1 MGKLEKENPVTAL
14 IDLSDRIFIRYKD
27 RVFDIPVVNLGD
39 KDKVYDEVTQKILKA
54 LKHLDGEENDECV
67 IFILFL
73 NGEKVVQ
80 YLCGKFV
87 HHFVRLVKY
96 FREDFFPEGGA

>member
-54 LKHLDGEENDECV
+54 FKHLNEEENDECA

-73 NGEKVVQ
+73 DGEKVVQ
-80 YLCGKFV
+80 YLCGKFAQY
-87 HHFVRLVKY
+87 FVRLVEY
-96 FREDFFPEGGA
+96 FRMDFFDGGGK